1 MKKTL
6 LVVSAVAGIVLSS
19 VALAGSVTK
28 KTTYWH
34 DLTKFRKTAYTVSTE
49 VVRAGDSSQK
59 FELIT
64 GACGRDQYGSDCKRN
79 AERVERIYNRDQRPG
94 KEYWYAWSVLLDPNT
109 PWYVLKRTS
118 VTIGQVKASGV
129 DKPPWIIK
137 FSNGEFYANIHFAGP
152 SPAGKI
158 AKGDG
163 EWCGGMGSIDKAK
176 GKWMDIVVK
185 ADYSNKPKD
194 NHSYFQ
200 VWFNGELVCDIKDTI
215 VNKHTWADR
224 YDNKGK
230 RINFRYGIYN
240 NKVNRVAFMP
250 TRTVW
255 YDEMRIGETLEE
267 VQLNTENPVD

>member
-1 MKKTL
+1 MKKTFF
-6 LVVSAVAGIVLSS
+6 VVSAAAGIVLSS
-19 VALAGSVTK
+19 SALADSVTK
-28 KTTYWH
+28 KTTHWH
-34 DLTKFRKTAYTVSTE
+34 DLTKFRKTAYTVSTD

-59 FELIT
+59 FELIS

-79 AERVERIYNRDQRPG
+79 AERVERIYNKYQKPG
-94 KEYWYAWSVLLDPNT
+94 KEYWYAWSILLDPNT

-118 VTIGQVKASGV
+118 VTIGQVKALGV

-137 FSNGEFYANIHFAGP
+137 FNNGEFYTNVHFAGK

-163 EWCGGMGSIDKAK
+163 EWCGNMGSIDQAT
-176 GKWMDIVVK
+176 GKWLDIVVK

-215 VNKHTWADR
+215 VNKHTWSDR

-255 YDEMRIGETLEE
+255 YDEMRIGESLEE